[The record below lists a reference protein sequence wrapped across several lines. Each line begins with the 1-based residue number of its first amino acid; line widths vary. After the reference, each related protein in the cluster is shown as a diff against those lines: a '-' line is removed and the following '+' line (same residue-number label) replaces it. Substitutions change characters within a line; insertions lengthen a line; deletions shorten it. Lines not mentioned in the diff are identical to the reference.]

1 MQTSSPQKHATV
13 ATIRNIAITN
23 QTVMT
28 ALRKQWTQHL
38 LENHLCTHFFQKQIV
53 EKEYIKSQGKNHIT
67 QHSYKMAKRKA
78 QCRASWKKL
87 PL

>member
-38 LENHLCTHFFQKQIV
+38 LENHLCTHFFSKTDSRERI
-53 EKEYIKSQGKNHIT
+53 H
-67 QHSYKMAKRKA
+67 
-78 QCRASWKKL
+78 
-87 PL
+87 